1 MKGRLRWDVMG
12 DKKGYNGSL
21 LDFKSHLFETISGA
35 YSMLGMV
42 SIASGG
48 GEQDDIDIS
57 NMT

>member
-42 SIASGG
+42 SIASGVSKT
-48 GEQDDIDIS
+48 I
-57 NMT
+57 